1 MSDSTACP
9 KSLREIQEAL
19 RAILP
24 ELETHHGVKSLG
36 VFGSYVRGEQGIGS
50 DLDLLV
56 EFTRAPT
63 IFEFTRLQRL
73 LAAKL
78 ELEVDLVM
86 KSALKPT
93 IGKQI
98 LGEVLSV

>member
-1 MSDSTACP
+1 MSGSTTNP
-9 KSLREIQEAL
+9 KSLREVQEAL

-24 ELETHHGVKSLG
+24 ELEAHHGVKSLG
-36 VFGSYVRGEQGIGS
+36 VFGSYARGNQETRS

-78 ELEVDLVM
+78 ELKVDLVM
-86 KSALKPT
+86 KSGLKPT